1 MLHRTIIY
9 FVFSFICGLSVSCNH
24 NDKAYAVEW
33 SDNNLFI
40 TMSPPAMSTITPG
53 LIDWHG
59 VDLSDV
65 MNEIHYK
72 LLSTN
77 HSGTV
82 AVKIRFAI
90 PQTDKYGNESL
101 SFQDYLIASIPISEA
116 KKFKSGKYL
125 DSEYCISDGI
135 KRAALEPS
143 PYNNEGLNY
152 LGLKQETL
160 SNGTKVY
167 LQPGDSLPQSNKTD
181 TTTVQQTNQLDSIDL
196 TIPAKTIQYQQS
208 DETTRQLKALGT
220 FRKSRKNGNNNQK

>member
-1 MLHRTIIY
+1 MRRSNKIWHCTIIY
-9 FVFSFICGLSVSCNH
+9 FVFSFICGLTVSCNH

-65 MNEIHYK
+65 MNDIHYK

-125 DSEYCISDGI
+125 DSEYGISDGI

-143 PYNNEGLNY
+143 PVNEELNY

-160 SNGTKVY
+160 SNGIKVY
-167 LQPGDSLPQSNKTD
+167 LAPGDSLPEERQ
-181 TTTVQQTNQLDSIDL
+181 TTVVTPTTQQTPVQQPDSSSFMEQFQRIYGDL
-196 TIPAKTIQYQQS
+196 
-208 DETTRQLKALGT
+208 
-220 FRKSRKNGNNNQK
+220 